1 MFFTRDKSFYKTLV
15 TLAIPIALQN
25 AVTFAVGLAD
35 NVMIGTLGDSAISG
49 VYVGSQLQTLLQ
61 MFIGGIEGAI
71 LILAAQYWG
80 KRDTKSIRRIAAI
93 GVRFALL
100 IGLVITVTA
109 FLLPSQIV
117 SLFTSDASVIE
128 SGTVYVRVVS
138 LSYIFFCISQ
148 VMVATMRAV
157 ETAKIGLYVSFV
169 TLIVNVICNYILIF
183 GKLGFPALG
192 VTGAAVATLFSRI
205 IEAAVMVIYV
215 RCVDKKL
222 KLRFADLLKRGG
234 ELTRDFLR
242 YGLPIMGGQVVWS
255 VNMLGQTMILG
266 RYDAG
271 VIEAAVMVVY
281 VRCVDKKLKL
291 RFADL
296 LKRGGE
302 LTRDFLRYGLPIMG
316 GQVVWSVNMLG
327 QTMILGRYDA
337 GVIAA
342 VSIANMLHNM
352 MYIAMNGLSS
362 AVGIITGKTVGSG
375 RMEKIREY
383 ARTTQVI
390 FLGLGIL
397 SGIAVHFLRDPFIG
411 LYGASD
417 AAVAYAREFI
427 NVISVTIIGTC
438 YQAACL
444 FGLVKSGGDIS
455 FVFRND
461 TIFVFLVVLPSAIIA
476 SYLGAPPW
484 VVFACLKCDQILKCF
499 VAVVK
504 INRYNW
510 MKNLTRETN
519 EV

>member
-1 MFFTRDKSFYKTLV
+1 MEFLNWRIWGFFFAFVNVMFRALYIGITRTKVLTM
-15 TLAIPIALQN
+15 N
-25 AVTFAVGLAD
+25 AV
-35 NVMIGTLGDSAISG
+35 VM
-49 VYVGSQLQTLLQ
+49 
-61 MFIGGIEGAI
+61 
-71 LILAAQYWG
+71 
-80 KRDTKSIRRIAAI
+80 
-93 GVRFALL
+93 AL
-100 IGLVITVTA
+100 
-109 FLLPSQIV
+109 
-117 SLFTSDASVIE
+117 
-128 SGTVYVRVVS
+128 
-138 LSYIFFCISQ
+138 
-148 VMVATMRAV
+148 
-157 ETAKIGLYVSFV
+157 
-169 TLIVNVICNYILIF
+169 VNVLLDYILIF

-205 IEAAVMVIYV
+205 IEAAVMV
-215 RCVDKKL
+215 
-222 KLRFADLLKRGG
+222 
-234 ELTRDFLR
+234 
-242 YGLPIMGGQVVWS
+242 
-255 VNMLGQTMILG
+255 
-266 RYDAG
+266 
-271 VIEAAVMVVY
+271 VY
-281 VRCVDKKLKL
+281 VRCIDKKLKL

-383 ARTTQVI
+383 SRTTQVI

>member
-1 MFFTRDKSFYKTLV
+1 MLMHIFPLID
-15 TLAIPIALQN
+15 ALHNTCHFLKPHRSPNLTNRLFICRLHPDLKLYQSRTHRLN
-25 AVTFAVGLAD
+25 
-35 NVMIGTLGDSAISG
+35 
-49 VYVGSQLQTLLQ
+49 QLQFF
-61 MFIGGIEGAI
+61 FI
-71 LILAAQYWG
+71 QQ
-80 KRDTKSIRRIAAI
+80 IRRHFKMKIRDPF
-93 GVRFALL
+93 VMLL
-100 IGLVITVTA
+100 DIFPNGNRMLMITVKSSIHKLHLRH
-109 FLLPSQIV
+109 FLI
-117 SLFTSDASVIE
+117 
-128 SGTVYVRVVS
+128 
-138 LSYIFFCISQ
+138 
-148 VMVATMRAV
+148 
-157 ETAKIGLYVSFV
+157 
-169 TLIVNVICNYILIF
+169 
-183 GKLGFPALG
+183 
-192 VTGAAVATLFSRI
+192 
-205 IEAAVMVIYV
+205 
-215 RCVDKKL
+215 
-222 KLRFADLLKRGG
+222 
-234 ELTRDFLR
+234 
-242 YGLPIMGGQVVWS
+242 
-255 VNMLGQTMILG
+255 
-266 RYDAG
+266 
-271 VIEAAVMVVY
+271 
-281 VRCVDKKLKL
+281 DKKLKL

-375 RMEKIREY
+375 RMDKIREY
-383 ARTTQVI
+383 SRTTQVI

>member
-61 MFIGGIEGAI
+61 MFIGGIDGAI

-205 IEAAVMVIYV
+205 IEAAVMVVYV
-215 RCVDKKL
+215 RCIDKKL

-242 YGLPIMGGQVVWS
+242 YGLPIMGGQVVW
-255 VNMLGQTMILG
+255 
-266 RYDAG
+266 A
-271 VIEAAVMVVY
+271 
-281 VRCVDKKLKL
+281 
-291 RFADL
+291 
-296 LKRGGE
+296 
-302 LTRDFLRYGLPIMG
+302 
-316 GQVVWSVNMLG
+316 VNMLG

-375 RMEKIREY
+375 RMDKIREY
-383 ARTTQVI
+383 SRTTQVI

-417 AAVAYAREFI
+417 AAVAYAR
-427 NVISVTIIGTC
+427 
-438 YQAACL
+438 
-444 FGLVKSGGDIS
+444 
-455 FVFRND
+455 D

>member
-1 MFFTRDKSFYKTLV
+1 
-15 TLAIPIALQN
+15 
-25 AVTFAVGLAD
+25 
-35 NVMIGTLGDSAISG
+35 
-49 VYVGSQLQTLLQ
+49 
-61 MFIGGIEGAI
+61 
-71 LILAAQYWG
+71 
-80 KRDTKSIRRIAAI
+80 
-93 GVRFALL
+93 
-100 IGLVITVTA
+100 
-109 FLLPSQIV
+109 
-117 SLFTSDASVIE
+117 
-128 SGTVYVRVVS
+128 
-138 LSYIFFCISQ
+138 
-148 VMVATMRAV
+148 
-157 ETAKIGLYVSFV
+157 
-169 TLIVNVICNYILIF
+169 
-183 GKLGFPALG
+183 
-192 VTGAAVATLFSRI
+192 
-205 IEAAVMVIYV
+205 
-215 RCVDKKL
+215 
-222 KLRFADLLKRGG
+222 
-234 ELTRDFLR
+234 
-242 YGLPIMGGQVVWS
+242 
-255 VNMLGQTMILG
+255 
-266 RYDAG
+266 
-271 VIEAAVMVVY
+271 
-281 VRCVDKKLKL
+281 
-291 RFADL
+291 
-296 LKRGGE
+296 
-302 LTRDFLRYGLPIMG
+302 MG

-375 RMEKIREY
+375 RMDKIREY
-383 ARTTQVI
+383 SRTTQVI

-438 YQAACL
+438 YRRRACSALLNPAAT
-444 FGLVKSGGDIS
+444 
-455 FVFRND
+455 FR
-461 TIFVFLVVLPSAIIA
+461 LSSATTRSSCSLWCCRPPLSL

>member
-1 MFFTRDKSFYKTLV
+1 
-15 TLAIPIALQN
+15 
-25 AVTFAVGLAD
+25 
-35 NVMIGTLGDSAISG
+35 
-49 VYVGSQLQTLLQ
+49 
-61 MFIGGIEGAI
+61 
-71 LILAAQYWG
+71 
-80 KRDTKSIRRIAAI
+80 
-93 GVRFALL
+93 
-100 IGLVITVTA
+100 
-109 FLLPSQIV
+109 
-117 SLFTSDASVIE
+117 
-128 SGTVYVRVVS
+128 
-138 LSYIFFCISQ
+138 
-148 VMVATMRAV
+148 
-157 ETAKIGLYVSFV
+157 
-169 TLIVNVICNYILIF
+169 
-183 GKLGFPALG
+183 
-192 VTGAAVATLFSRI
+192 
-205 IEAAVMVIYV
+205 
-215 RCVDKKL
+215 
-222 KLRFADLLKRGG
+222 
-234 ELTRDFLR
+234 
-242 YGLPIMGGQVVWS
+242 
-255 VNMLGQTMILG
+255 
-266 RYDAG
+266 
-271 VIEAAVMVVY
+271 
-281 VRCVDKKLKL
+281 
-291 RFADL
+291 
-296 LKRGGE
+296 
-302 LTRDFLRYGLPIMG
+302 
-316 GQVVWSVNMLG
+316 MLG

-383 ARTTQVI
+383 ARTTQV
-390 FLGLGIL
+390 FPWPRHSFRHCGALPARPVHR
-397 SGIAVHFLRDPFIG
+397 AVQ
-411 LYGASD
+411 GASD